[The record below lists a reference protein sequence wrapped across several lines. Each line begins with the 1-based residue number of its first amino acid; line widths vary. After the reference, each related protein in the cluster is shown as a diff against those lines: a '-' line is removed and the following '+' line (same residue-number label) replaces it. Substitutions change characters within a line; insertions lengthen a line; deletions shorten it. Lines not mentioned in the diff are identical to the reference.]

1 MNLSVRRKASG
12 VMKIVV
18 VLVFVLVAY
27 SPAAL
32 PQPIVKSV
40 EAVGMTVSDMDRS
53 IEFFPKVL
61 SFERISDVEVAGGE
75 YERLQGVFGAR
86 MRVARLS
93 SAAKS

>member
-27 SPAAL
+27 CPAAL

-53 IEFFPKVL
+53 IEFFPRSYPSKKL
-61 SFERISDVEVAGGE
+61 ATLKSRAANTSGCREF
-75 YERLQGVFGAR
+75 
-86 MRVARLS
+86 
-93 SAAKS
+93 SAPACAWRA